1 MTNRENF
8 LKAMRRD
15 SPGWA
20 PFEFS
25 LCPALAQEF
34 ERRVG
39 KKDYAQY
46 YGFPVREVPINL
58 TRLQTDYSAYYGRLP
73 ENAEPLSWNSE
84 WGLMGVRGSVA
95 HFQHM
100 LHPMARF
107 STVEEI
113 ECFPLPD
120 FAAPYRWA
128 GVAGRVREVQA
139 QGLAALAPMQMTLFE
154 ISWYLR
160 GMEAFMTDMLE
171 DNGMALALLDRITAI
186 RVAMAAE
193 YARAGYD
200 VLMLGDDVATQLD
213 MMISPAL
220 WRSLFKPRL
229 ASVIGSAKA
238 QRKDILIF
246 YHGDGNMRKIIP
258 DLMEIGVDI
267 LNPVQPECMD
277 PGELKRLYGG
287 KLSFWGTLGTQSTL
301 PFGTPEE
308 VAETCHSR
316 IEIVG
321 AGGGLLLSPS
331 HVLEPEVPFENIE
344 AMVSAARRYGRY

>member
-8 LKAMRRD
+8 LRAMRRD
-15 SPGWA
+15 PPEWV

-34 ERRVG
+34 ERRTGCSDV
-39 KKDYAQY
+39 AQY
-46 YGFPVREVPINL
+46 FGFPVREVPINP

-73 ENAEPLSWNSE
+73 QNAEPLSWNSE

-113 ECFPLPD
+113 QRFPLPD
-120 FAAPYRWA
+120 LTAPYRWA
-128 GVAGRVREVQA
+128 GVSDRVKEVQA
-139 QGLAALAPMQMTLFE
+139 LGLAAVAPMQMTLFE

-171 DNGMALALLDRITAI
+171 DAGMAQALLDRITAI
-186 RVAMAAE
+186 RAAMAAG

-220 WRSLFKPRL
+220 WRSQLKPRL
-229 ASVIGSAKA
+229 AAVIGSAKA
-238 QRKDILIF
+238 QRKDILVF

-277 PGELKRLYGG
+277 PGELKRLYGNR
-287 KLSFWGTLGTQSTL
+287 LSFWGTLGTQTTL
-301 PFGTPEE
+301 PFGTPDE
-308 VAETCHSR
+308 VRETCRRR
-316 IEIVG
+316 IETVG
-321 AGGGLLLSPS
+321 DSGGLLLSPS

-344 AMVSAARRYGRY
+344 AMVSAVQRYGRY